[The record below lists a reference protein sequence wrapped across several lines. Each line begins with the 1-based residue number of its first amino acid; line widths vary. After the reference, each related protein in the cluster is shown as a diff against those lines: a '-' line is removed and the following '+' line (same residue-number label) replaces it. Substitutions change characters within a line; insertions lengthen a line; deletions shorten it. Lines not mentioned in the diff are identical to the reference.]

1 MQTNKQKSPKPPLP
15 EAKHTLKNKIQQT
28 TPKPEN
34 NPAGGKLWNYNKHSL
49 CLFVFFLMPSSLFY
63 SLDFSTLKILWGF
76 TRKENLCLILGIKIV
91 LVLGEG
97 QG

>member
-1 MQTNKQKSPKPPLP
+1 
-15 EAKHTLKNKIQQT
+15 
-28 TPKPEN
+28 
-34 NPAGGKLWNYNKHSL
+34 
-49 CLFVFFLMPSSLFY
+49 MPSSLFY

>member
-49 CLFVFFLMPSSLFY
+49 CLFVFF
-63 SLDFSTLKILWGF
+63 
-76 TRKENLCLILGIKIV
+76 
-91 LVLGEG
+91 
-97 QG
+97 